1 MSNDQQLV
9 CPICSSGAPQVL
21 KERRWEYKIYQCT
34 ECGVEY
40 ASPLK
45 SVPIDDPRIKK
56 CYQRRLELAG
66 DYLGWAH
73 REFSKTKILKRDSKI
88 LEIGCGT
95 GDFINFLN
103 AQNIFAVGVDLD
115 PEAISIGRKFWRLNN
130 IYFMSAADY
139 FEKNHGDRFD
149 IICLFA
155 VLEHLEDPS
164 SVIEEIK
171 KYLDP
176 NGYIVVEIPNTGSPL
191 NKIYRK
197 LTKYVDYP
205 PDHLTRWTQN
215 SLKRFLINHGF
226 RIVYVKTSPPSI
238 SDIVSDMLKIFS
250 PSIVPIKIVKYAMSL
265 SHILLLPFDWFISK
279 FVKEGRDMLIMG
291 QLS

>member
-103 AQNIFAVGVDLD
+103 
-115 PEAISIGRKFWRLNN
+115 ERLQTRGLSRATPN
-130 IYFMSAADY
+130 
-139 FEKNHGDRFD
+139 EVLRF
-149 IICLFA
+149 L
-155 VLEHLEDPS
+155 
-164 SVIEEIK
+164 K
-171 KYLDP
+171 
-176 NGYIVVEIPNTGSPL
+176 T
-191 NKIYRK
+191 
-197 LTKYVDYP
+197 YVDS
-205 PDHLTRWTQN
+205 RE
-215 SLKRFLINHGF
+215 S
-226 RIVYVKTSPPSI
+226 
-238 SDIVSDMLKIFS
+238 
-250 PSIVPIKIVKYAMSL
+250 
-265 SHILLLPFDWFISK
+265 
-279 FVKEGRDMLIMG
+279 
-291 QLS
+291 